1 MCLHMSLFPRTLT
14 LTPPPPN
21 RISHT
26 NPNPNLPGLSNSI
39 MKAVTD
45 REVVDKYIVGGG
57 VAVVTLVVFLLV
69 YYR

>member
-1 MCLHMSLFPRTLT
+1 
-14 LTPPPPN
+14 
-21 RISHT
+21 
-26 NPNPNLPGLSNSI
+26 

-57 VAVVTLVVFLLV
+57 MAVVTLVVFLLV